1 MSGGRRKNA
10 SNPLKHKGLE
20 KCMFYPSVCL
30 LGLSSLLAL
39 KAASKMG
46 KKENPEVIEFQ
57 DSRDVVVATGLEP
70 VTPSM

>member
-1 MSGGRRKNA
+1 
-10 SNPLKHKGLE
+10 
-20 KCMFYPSVCL
+20 MFYPSVCL